1 MVLAALVIFIL
12 VSWGIVNIAAG
23 AKKGKS
29 GNIAKE
35 VMATP
40 MSIIFTRVQ
49 IAMPVFQ
56 LGLKWPPWLLDLKNL
71 LSGFIR
77 CVPRDPISTR
87 QPWCFP

>member
-56 LGLKWPPWLLDLKNL
+56 LGLQWPPWLLDLKNL
-71 LSGFIR
+71 LTGFIR